1 MEFGVNEP
9 GKEGSSINPVNL
21 DLSPVK
27 VKKNSGK
34 KNREENIVDPYQLAL
49 EVQMKLAKNM
59 KLNFD
64 MGDENATNENSN
76 AMDDYILQSSGSI
89 SPTSST
95 FNFGDGIVFGSQPIV
110 SLEA

>member
-1 MEFGVNEP
+1 
-9 GKEGSSINPVNL
+9 
-21 DLSPVK
+21 
-27 VKKNSGK
+27 
-34 KNREENIVDPYQLAL
+34 
-49 EVQMKLAKNM
+49 M

-76 AMDDYILQSSGSI
+76 AMDDYILQSCGSV

-110 SLEA
+110 SSEA